1 MLKYNVL
8 DICVHQLYGVPV
20 YVKRIT
26 VKSSKKEL
34 LCLVYV

>member
-20 YVKRIT
+20 YAGNDA
-26 VKSSKKEL
+26 SDAEDHSKKQ
-34 LCLVYV
+34 